1 MRDSRFIDLSEQK
14 SAEWPGA
21 VWVAGGDVG
30 ATKFVELS
38 RRIIVSLDS
47 SA

>member
-14 SAEWPGA
+14 SAEWRGA
-21 VWVAGGDVG
+21 VWVAGGDAG

-38 RRIIVSLDS
+38 RRILVSQNS
-47 SA
+47 FA